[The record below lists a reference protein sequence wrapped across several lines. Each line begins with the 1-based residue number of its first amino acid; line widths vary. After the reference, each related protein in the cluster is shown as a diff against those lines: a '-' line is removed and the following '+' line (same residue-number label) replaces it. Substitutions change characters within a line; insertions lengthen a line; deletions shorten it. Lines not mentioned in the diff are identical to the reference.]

1 MNKKAVKKY
10 RKKPIVIEAYQ
21 TDKVMYIET
30 LEGIHKADIGDYII
44 TGVKGEQY
52 PCKPDIFEQ
61 TYEPMEDLKGSKSTP
76 LNWSKSTSLG
86 GWISVKD
93 RLPEEYKEV
102 LAYDINRQKEKIKE
116 FDKKIVIQQGMI
128 DYQKAEIER
137 MEKELTEYKLRLKM
151 SECTVDEIKSEA
163 IKDFA
168 KRLKS
173 KLNDLEFR
181 TKTHR
186 KTVPTKFCDD
196 NANWVMH
203 ECVPEEIDNL
213 VKEMTEVEEVE

>member
-1 MNKKAVKKY
+1 MTDEQIIKALECCFTNDFGKTNCNKCVFYTATAKCMDDMQNAV
-10 RKKPIVIEAYQ
+10 IA
-21 TDKVMYIET
+21 
-30 LEGIHKADIGDYII
+30 L
-44 TGVKGEQY
+44 
-52 PCKPDIFEQ
+52 F
-61 TYEPMEDLKGSKSTP
+61 
-76 LNWSKSTSLG
+76 
-86 GWISVKD
+86 
-93 RLPEEYKEV
+93 
-102 LAYDINRQKEKIKE
+102 NRQKEKIKE
-116 FDKKIVIQQGMI
+116 FDGKIVIQQGMI